1 MHWLYLILAGIM
13 EIGWA
18 FSLKHTQ
25 GFTKIVPMVFYVFF
39 GFFAAFFLSQ
49 ALKHMPTSTAYAI
62 WVGIAVIGTTIGGI
76 LFYREPATLFKFV
89 CMVLILTGV
98 IGLKFSTVPE
108 SKGSNTVSNVTASN

>member
-1 MHWLYLILAGIM
+1 M

-76 LFYREPATLFKFV
+76 LFYREPATLFKFI
-89 CMVLILTGV
+89 CMLLILAGV
-98 IGLKFSTVPE
+98 VGLKISAVAENEST
-108 SKGSNTVSNVTASN
+108 SQFTNITTSN

>member
-1 MHWLYLILAGIM
+1 MHWLYLVLAGIM

-25 GFTKIVPMVFYVFF
+25 GFTKLIPMAFYVFF

-62 WVGIAVIGTTIGGI
+62 WVGIAMIGTTIGGI
-76 LFYREPATLFKFV
+76 LFYREPATLFKFI
-89 CMVLILTGV
+89 CMLLILAGV
-98 IGLKFSTVPE
+98 VGLKVSSVAENENIPTVT
-108 SKGSNTVSNVTASN
+108 NASN